1 MLPRANIVYLAQ
13 QADIPREGTLSR
25 TIYADDQIKVVLFAM
40 DAGQELSEHTAAVP
54 AIIEMIAGTAQLTL
68 GREVIEATP
77 GIWVHMPARLPHA
90 ILARTPMLLLL
101 TLLRGASPGSI
112 S

>member
-1 MLPRANIVYLAQ
+1 MIPRANIVHLAQ
-13 QADIPREGTLSR
+13 QADIPCDGTLSR
-25 TIYADDQIKVVLFAM
+25 TLHADDQIKVVLFAM

-68 GREVIEATP
+68 GSEVIEATP
-77 GIWVHMPARLPHA
+77 GVWVHMPARLPHA
-90 ILARTPMLLLL
+90 VLARTPVVMLL
-101 TLLRGASPGSI
+101 TLLRGASPNSV